1 MIATLKDRLSTMVF
15 AFRDKET
22 NRFLFRI
29 TNIGTHEK
37 PDFKFVFTPKES
49 GILIDTSEKKR
60 KDGCIDMYNC
70 IQWTYM
76 EYSYHPDGSFLCK
89 LPEFPI
95 KKYLYDN
102 PEGVGERRCP
112 LKEIKDVE
120 FIAAVEIDNY
130 SLCKKFLPAPQ
141 EVHMTCQNNSVF
153 NGDTFNLLIYI
164 KHRDFDINTFQH
176 PLAISYVCRGISE
189 TLDIGIYIQK
199 VERKSYKHYNEKL
212 GWVYQNN
219 MHRITPIRSCS
230 KELVLSSLRG
240 FVFP

>member
-1 MIATLKDRLSTMVF
+1 M
-15 AFRDKET
+15 
-22 NRFLFRI
+22 
-29 TNIGTHEK
+29 
-37 PDFKFVFTPKES
+37 
-49 GILIDTSEKKR
+49 
-60 KDGCIDMYNC
+60 
-70 IQWTYM
+70 
-76 EYSYHPDGSFLCK
+76 
-89 LPEFPI
+89 
-95 KKYLYDN
+95 
-102 PEGVGERRCP
+102 GERRCP

-212 GWVYQNN
+212 GWVYQ
-219 MHRITPIRSCS
+219 IT
-230 KELVLSSLRG
+230 
-240 FVFP
+240 